1 MRDFWFWRRSVPGG
15 GAANVPIPIAGR
27 WLMTIRRGA
36 VIAAASVFLLAWVA
50 GADPLIAN
58 RPKTWAQPVKLAGVP
73 NLYRVSDALYRGDQP
88 SPLGMEN
95 LKKLGLKTI
104 LNLRSFHSD
113 RDEIGE
119 TGLAYEH
126 IYMKPWHPEEEDVV
140 RFLKIVTDPK
150 RTPVLVH
157 CQHGADRTGT
167 MIAVYRIAVQG
178 WSKAEAIREMTEGG
192 FGFHQTWGNLP
203 KWIQKLNIDRI
214 KRQAGIKSLRNRRI
228 KPSSHR

>member
-1 MRDFWFWRRSVPGG
+1 M
-15 GAANVPIPIAGR
+15 AIPIAGR
-27 WLMTIRRGA
+27 WLMTIWRGA
-36 VIAAASVFLLAWVA
+36 VIAAASVFVLAWVA
-50 GADPLIAN
+50 GADSLIAN

-88 SPLGMEN
+88 SHLGMEN

-126 IYMKPWHPEEEDVV
+126 IYMKPWHPEEDDAV
-140 RFLKIVTDPK
+140 RFLKIVTAPK
-150 RTPVLVH
+150 RAPVLVH
-157 CQHGADRTGT
+157 CQCGADRAGT

-178 WSKAEAIREMTEGG
+178 WSQAEAIREMTEGG
-192 FGFHQTWGNLP
+192 FGFHQTWSNLP
-203 KWIQKLNIDRI
+203 KWIQELNIDRLR
-214 KRQAGIKSLRNRRI
+214 RQAGIKCLTDQTN
-228 KPSSHR
+228 

>member
-1 MRDFWFWRRSVPGG
+1 M
-15 GAANVPIPIAGR
+15 PIPIAGR

-36 VIAAASVFLLAWVA
+36 VIAVASVFMLAWVA

-58 RPKTWAQPVKLAGVP
+58 RPKTWAQPVNLAGVP

-88 SPLGMEN
+88 SPHGMEN

-126 IYMKPWHPEEEDVV
+126 IYMKAWHPEEEDVV

-150 RTPVLVH
+150 RAPVLVH

-192 FGFHQTWGNLP
+192 FGFHQTWSNLP

-214 KRQAGIKSLRNRRI
+214 KRQAGIKSLTEKTN
-228 KPSSHR
+228 

>member
-1 MRDFWFWRRSVPGG
+1 MRDFWSWPRSVPGG
-15 GAANVPIPIAGR
+15 GAAPVPLPLAGR

-36 VIAAASVFLLAWVA
+36 VIAAASVFMLAWVA

-58 RPKTWAQPVKLAGVP
+58 RPKTWAQRVNLTGVA
-73 NLYRVSDALYRGDQP
+73 NLYRVSEALYRGDQP
-88 SPLGMEN
+88 SPQGMEN
-95 LKKLGLKTI
+95 LKKLGVKTI

-113 RDEIGE
+113 RDEIGA

-126 IYMKPWHPEEEDVV
+126 IYMKAWHPEEEDVV
-140 RFLKIVTDPK
+140 RFLKMVTDPK
-150 RTPVLVH
+150 RAPVLVH

-192 FGFHQTWGNLP
+192 FGFHQAWSNLP
-203 KWIQKLNIDRI
+203 RWIRKLNIDRI
-214 KRQAGIKSLRNRRI
+214 KRQAGINRL
-228 KPSSHR
+228 PGEAH

>member
-1 MRDFWFWRRSVPGG
+1 MFWFRRWSVPSGV
-15 GAANVPIPIAGR
+15 AVNVPIPSPGR
-27 WLMTIRRGA
+27 RLITIRVSA
-36 VIAAASVFLLAWVA
+36 VIAAAGVFLFAWVA

-58 RPKTWAQPVKLAGVP
+58 RPKTWAQPVKLAGVS

-88 SPLGMEN
+88 SHLGMEN

-113 RDEIGE
+113 RDEIGG

-126 IYMKPWHPEEEDVV
+126 IFMKAWHPEEEDAV

-150 RTPVLVH
+150 RAPVLVH

-178 WSKAEAIREMTEGG
+178 WSKVEAIREMTGGG
-192 FGFHQTWGNLP
+192 FGFHPIWDNLP
-203 KWIQKLNIDRI
+203 KWIEALDLDRI
-214 KRQAGIKSLRNRRI
+214 KKQAGINSPTEKA
-228 KPSSHR
+228 P

>member
-1 MRDFWFWRRSVPGG
+1 VSWGPQVHPRRQTS
-15 GAANVPIPIAGR
+15 
-27 WLMTIRRGA
+27 RGA
-36 VIAAASVFLLAWVA
+36 VIAAAGVFLLTWV
-50 GADPLIAN
+50 GCVSIPIAN
-58 RPKTWAQPVKLAGVP
+58 RPETWAQPVELEGVP
-73 NLYRVSDALYRGDQP
+73 NLYRISGELYRGDQP
-88 SPLGMEN
+88 SSQGMQN

-104 LNLRSFHSD
+104 VNLRSFHSD
-113 RDEIGE
+113 RDEIGA

-178 WSKAEAIREMTEGG
+178 WSKAEAIREMTQGG
-192 FGFHQTWGNLP
+192 FGFHPIWNLLPRWVQTLD
-203 KWIQKLNIDRI
+203 IDRI
-214 KRQAGIKSLRNRRI
+214 KRQAGMKSLPAI
-228 KPSSHR
+228 TG

>member
-1 MRDFWFWRRSVPGG
+1 MARNKENGTCEPFFRRLVCGG
-15 GAANVPIPIAGR
+15 
-27 WLMTIRRGA
+27 RGA
-36 VIAAASVFLLAWVA
+36 VIAAASVFLLTWVA
-50 GADPLIAN
+50 WADPSLAN
-58 RPKTWAQPVKLAGVP
+58 RPETWAQPVKLEGVP
-73 NLYRVSDALYRGDQP
+73 NLYRISGELYRGDQP
-88 SPLGMEN
+88 SPLGMRN

-126 IYMKPWHPEEEDVV
+126 IYMKAWHPEEEDAV

-150 RTPVLVH
+150 RSPVLVH

-178 WSKAEAIREMTEGG
+178 WSKAEAIREMTQGG

-203 KWIQKLNIDRI
+203 KWIQKLNIDRL
-214 KRQAGIKSLRNRRI
+214 KRQAGIKSLPE
-228 KPSSHR
+228 KTE